1 MCKYCE
7 VLKSFDLEVD
17 IRVKTK
23 YWEFNKTTNESI
35 EKDNWVT
42 ALTNLPIKYCPEC
55 GTKLK

>member
-7 VLKSFDLEVD
+7 VLKSFDLEAD

-23 YWEFNKTTNESI
+23 YWEFNKTTNETI

-42 ALTNLPIKYCPEC
+42 ALTDLPIKYCPEC